1 MIFKDPILKE
11 YEREVGYKLSA
22 DDPVVVLS
30 FIFDKI
36 LKRQLKTMQN
46 YFIIISGIVL
56 FLGFICGLMCGFLF
70 N

>member
-1 MIFKDPILKE
+1 MIFKDPIIKE
-11 YEREVGYKLSA
+11 YEREVGCKLSA

-70 N
+70 K

>member
-11 YEREVGYKLSA
+11 YEREVGYKLS

-70 N
+70 